1 MTVQINELVI
11 RAKIDPQAR
20 SERTKNIGSD
30 GPSSKR
36 DKITIDNNNIAS
48 WKNRRER

>member
-11 RAKIDPQAR
+11 RAKIDSQLQ
-20 SERTKNIGSD
+20 SERVETVKSNESL
-30 GPSSKR
+30 SKR
-36 DKITIDNNNIAS
+36 KKITIDNNIAI

>member
-11 RAKIDPQAR
+11 RAKIDSQLQ
-20 SERTKNIGSD
+20 SERTEAVKSD
-30 GPSSKR
+30 ESLSKR
-36 DKITIDNNNIAS
+36 EKITIDNNITI

>member
-11 RAKIDPQAR
+11 RAKIDAQAQ
-20 SERTKNIGSD
+20 SERAKVIRSD
-30 GPSSKR
+30 ESSSKR
-36 DKITIDNNNIAS
+36 DKITIDNNIAS